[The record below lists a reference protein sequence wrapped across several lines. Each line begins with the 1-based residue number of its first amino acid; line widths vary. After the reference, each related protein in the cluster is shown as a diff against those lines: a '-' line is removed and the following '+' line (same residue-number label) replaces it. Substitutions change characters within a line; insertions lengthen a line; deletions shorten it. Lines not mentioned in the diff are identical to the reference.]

1 MGRSGSVSVALIAIL
16 LFIISMLP
24 GCGSGTGT
32 TPFPT
37 PAQITINPS
46 IPVSLNLGQ
55 TQSFTATTTFNG
67 HPVTQPIQFHSTNT
81 AVVTVANNGQACAG
95 TWNSLTTPQVCTP
108 GSAGVA
114 QVTANAMGVS
124 SAAVT
129 VYVHQPVD
137 NLTIAPIPPAPPTAC
152 LSKGTTANYQVTAY
166 ARGADITPTVGQFIW
181 QSAQTEV
188 ATVSNSAGSLGNQ
201 VNGVSLNQAQ
211 ITAKTPGLT
220 QLLASVG
227 NVVSAPFD
235 FFTCPVKSISLEIN
249 GISGNSFTVAGS
261 GSKTVTPT
269 VTDANNTVITGVPLT
284 WSSSSPNTGTAS
296 GSSTTGIGT
305 ITLSHPGTTAVVSS
319 CTPPTCNIGL
329 TPADP
334 VFPTGVIYAE
344 SVITG
349 TATPSGTTEP
359 TQTVWVSSTDC
370 SLPQNAG
377 TQCATALVPITSPTN
392 VVGNAALLP
401 ATPNSMVLAVVH
413 GSNATSLTA
422 FMGTDSSLQG
432 TRGLMVATL
441 SSPTATITQYPSV
454 IGRVLAAS
462 PNGSKVIVS
471 DTLDRPNL
479 VYVFDT
485 SSHTAIPL
493 AITGAVAAAFSPDSL
508 KAFILANNGASST
521 LYVYS
526 LVDPLLTVP
535 LSNANIANDVSFL
548 SQGSFAY
555 IAGGDP
561 SGVTVGRTCDAAL
574 VATATTPAAPTFIK
588 TLPNATQVLGLA
600 PPLLHVINVS
610 ANIAPPSGVNTG
622 CFPTVSNAVQTFN
635 LGQGTFTPLQL
646 LIAPDSTRAYIVA
659 SNLPSIIKFDV
670 INQITSAI
678 PLNGNTV
685 ALRAALTLD
694 GNLLYVATNDRMVHV
709 LSTQSGGDIFDIS
722 FPSSPT
728 TPDYLCPNS
737 PPVACRP
744 NLIGIQP

>member
-1 MGRSGSVSVALIAIL
+1 MGRSGSVSVALIAIVL
-16 LFIISMLP
+16 VISILP
-24 GCGSGTGT
+24 GCGSGSGT

-37 PAQITINPS
+37 PAQVTIIPS
-46 IPVSLNLGQ
+46 NAVSLTLGE
-55 TQSFTATTTFNG
+55 TLSFAATTMFNG
-67 HPVTQPIQFHSTNT
+67 RPVTQPVQFHSTNT

-95 TWNSLTTPQVCTP
+95 SWNSLTTPQVCTP
-108 GSAGVA
+108 GSAGIA

-124 SAAVT
+124 STAVT
-129 VYVHQPVD
+129 IYVHQPID

-152 LSKGTTANYQVTAY
+152 LSKETTANYQVTAF
-166 ARGADITPTVGQFIW
+166 ARGVDITATVGQFTW
-181 QSAQTEV
+181 QSAQTAV
-188 ATVSNSAGSLGNQ
+188 AGVSNTVSSLGNRI
-201 VNGVSLNQAQ
+201 NGVSLNQVQ

-220 QLLASVG
+220 QLFASVG
-227 NVVSAPFD
+227 NTISAPFNLY
-235 FFTCPVKSISLEIN
+235 TCPVKSVALEIN

-269 VTDANNTVITGVPLT
+269 VTDANNTLITGIPLT
-284 WSSSSPNTGTAS
+284 WSSSSPNAGTAS

-305 ITLSHPGTTAVVSS
+305 ITLSHPGTTAVVAS

-334 VFPTGVIYAE
+334 VFPTGVIYAQ

-349 TATPSGTTEP
+349 TATPSGATEP
-359 TQTVWVSSTDC
+359 AQTVWVSTTDC
-370 SLPQNAG
+370 SLPQNAA
-377 TQCATALVPITSPTN
+377 TQCATTLVPITSPAN

-401 ATPNSMVLAVVH
+401 ATPNSMVLSVVR
-413 GSNATSLTA
+413 GASTSSLTA
-422 FMGTDSSLQG
+422 FMGTDSSRQG
-432 TRGLMVATL
+432 TRGLIVANLASTT
-441 SSPTATITQYPSV
+441 PTITQYPSV

-471 DTLDRPNL
+471 DTLDTPNL

-485 SSHTAIPL
+485 SSHTAVPL
-493 AITGAVAAAFSPDSL
+493 AITGAVAADFSPDSL
-508 KAFILANNGASST
+508 KAFILANSGTGST

-535 LSNANIANDVSFL
+535 LSSTNIANDVSFL

-561 SGVTVGRTCDAAL
+561 NGVTVGRTCDAAL
-574 VATATTPAAPTFIK
+574 VATAATPAAPTFIK

-600 PPLLHVINVS
+600 PPLLDVINVS
-610 ANIAPPSGVNTG
+610 ANIAPPAGVNTG
-622 CFPTVSNAVQTFN
+622 CFPAVTNAVQTFN
-635 LGQGTFTPLQL
+635 LGQGAFTPLQL
-646 LIAPDSTRAYIVA
+646 LIAPDSTKAYIVA

-670 INQITSAI
+670 INQISSAI
-678 PLNGNTV
+678 PLSGNNV

-694 GNLLYVATNDRMVHV
+694 GNLLYVAASDRMVHV

-722 FPSSPT
+722 FPATPT